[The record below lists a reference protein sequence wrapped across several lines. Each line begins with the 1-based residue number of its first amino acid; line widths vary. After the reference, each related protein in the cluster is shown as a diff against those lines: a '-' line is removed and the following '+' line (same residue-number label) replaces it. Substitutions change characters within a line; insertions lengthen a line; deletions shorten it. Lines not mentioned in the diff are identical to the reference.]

1 MRPCCSRLRDNA
13 IDIRPW
19 VAVLAMASGLLVLA
33 TGCYQTS
40 KGSAEQNPATSRERE
55 RPEAATTVTVIQPKR
70 LTLQWPTQGPGY
82 VQAFEQTP
90 IFAKIAGFVEKWHV
104 DIGDHV
110 TAGKA
115 LAELWIPEME
125 VELKQKEALVAQ
137 ADAELKLAK
146 ETVAA
151 AEAEYRRLKS
161 QHERLTRIGQSGT
174 IDKEQVEEAKFGF
187 EASVARRDMAQA
199 DVEVKKARL
208 EVAKQNKEQIKT
220 LLAYSKL
227 TAPFDGVVTRR
238 NVNTR
243 DFVQPPTA
251 GKGEPLYVVERR
263 DKMRVFVPV
272 PEADAPWVRKG
283 GAARVRVQALVGQE
297 FSGKVARTSY
307 SLDRAAHTLLAEI
320 DLDNPNDWLRPNMYA
335 YASITLEQPNALTLP
350 ASAMV
355 TQGDVTK
362 GYESYCFLVEE
373 GKLRRTLVQTGT
385 RASGRVEVLKKQEKM
400 DGTVHWVDFS
410 PDELIVQEN
419 VASLSDGQAVAVSPG
434 K

>member
-1 MRPCCSRLRDNA
+1 MGFFILRIRIFTMMRVLNNFNLMKAVNNGRRSRRYFVFSRVIAAAGL
-13 IDIRPW
+13 
-19 VAVLAMASGLLVLA
+19 MASVL
-33 TGCYQTS
+33 GCSQSS
-40 KGSAEQNPATSRERE
+40 KGYPQEPPTKTEKAPPS
-55 RPEAATTVTVIQPKR
+55 VTVIKPKR
-70 LTLQWPTQGPGY
+70 MTLQRTTHGPAY
-82 VQAFEQTP
+82 IQAYEQTP
-90 IFAKIAGFVEKWHV
+90 MFAKIAGFVEKWHV

-110 TAGKA
+110 SQGKV

-125 VELKQKEALVAQ
+125 VELKQKVALVAQ

-283 GAARVRVQALVGQE
+283 VAARVRVQALVGQE
-297 FSGKVARTSY
+297 FNGKV
-307 SLDRAAHTLLAEI
+307 
-320 DLDNPNDWLRPNMYA
+320 
-335 YASITLEQPNALTLP
+335 
-350 ASAMV
+350 
-355 TQGDVTK
+355 
-362 GYESYCFLVEE
+362 
-373 GKLRRTLVQTGT
+373 
-385 RASGRVEVLKKQEKM
+385 
-400 DGTVHWVDFS
+400 
-410 PDELIVQEN
+410 
-419 VASLSDGQAVAVSPG
+419 
-434 K
+434 